1 MWSTCFFSIFL
12 SFLFGVEQEWG
23 PNATLHA
30 RQPHGSTH
38 STYLTTPSHLHH
50 FHLSQCRVQ
59 SNFNFRLQEILM
71 STPEPTSKQKKKL
84 NNSKSI
90 QALRSKINSLSGH
103 SVEVLCRLSSP
114 QTQKQS
120 QNTSI
125 FLRHCSLVCCGAC

>member
-50 FHLSQCRVQ
+50 FHLSLCKAPEF
-59 SNFNFRLQEILM
+59 SLIFNFRLRFQEILM
-71 STPEPTSKQKKKL
+71 STPGPTSKQLKKKL

-90 QALRSKINSLSGH
+90 QALRS
-103 SVEVLCRLSSP
+103 
-114 QTQKQS
+114 
-120 QNTSI
+120 
-125 FLRHCSLVCCGAC
+125 